1 MRGLLVVA
9 SAVAFVSA
17 TALAA
22 QNPIE
27 VRKYIMQSK
36 AAAGQIGN
44 AMVRGEKD
52 FDADTAEA
60 VLKSLRAGAFA
71 VNAFFPE
78 EPDVGEATRASPR
91 IWENRADF
99 EAKMAEFQQAAHAA
113 VEAEPQDLE
122 SFRTAFSSV
131 AQSCRGCHDE
141 YRLERR
147 N

>member
-1 MRGLLVVA
+1 MRGVLVLV
-9 SAVAFVSA
+9 SAAALVSA

-22 QNPIE
+22 QDPIE

-36 AAAGQIGN
+36 SAAGKIGN
-44 AMVRGEKD
+44 AMAKGEMP
-52 FDADTAEA
+52 FDADAADA

-71 VNAFFPE
+71 VSAFFPE
-78 EPDVGEATRASPR
+78 EPDAGESTRASPR

-99 EAKMAEFQQAAHAA
+99 EAKLAEFQQDAHAA
-113 VEAEPQDLE
+113 VEAEPQDLQ
-122 SFRTAFSSV
+122 SFRAAFGSV
-131 AQSCRGCHDE
+131 AENCRGCHDE